1 MVDMMFPERFLEEH
15 RLLTVTDCRNFPNDV
30 DGWIFFL
37 QFCEISQSL
46 EHVCSQA
53 ANPVVG
59 QVARNVKRQMNVL
72 AAFESRKLFLVT
84 DCGVSKI
91 GVSSE
96 LN

>member
-15 RLLTVTDCRNFPNDV
+15 RLQTVTDWLRNVPHNV

-37 QFCEISQSL
+37 QFREISQSL

-59 QVARNVKRQMNVL
+59 QVARNVKR
-72 AAFESRKLFLVT
+72 
-84 DCGVSKI
+84 
-91 GVSSE
+91 
-96 LN
+96 